1 MELLSTGIEALD
13 LVLGGGL
20 PAGALVIFA
29 GAPGTGKT
37 ILAEQICFANA
48 TPERKAIYYSTI
60 SELPSRLISHLET
73 FDFFDRDALVKK
85 IEFINLGE
93 LLSRSGQLLD
103 DVLSEVVRKSLDA
116 PPGIVVIDSAKALRE
131 MTDRLPLRTALYNLG
146 ARLAQTRCTLLF
158 LGEYSERE
166 MAEGPE
172 FSLADG
178 ILELAYEPHEPLD
191 RRWVRVVKM
200 RSSDHLAGKHP
211 IRISRRGLE
220 VFPRLEAMTPS
231 PDGVVHPPVRI
242 SSGTVGLDE
251 MMGGGIPAGDA
262 TAILGPSG
270 SGKTAL
276 ALRFVAEGL
285 EHDERCLYV
294 SFQEDADQLI
304 RKAASFGWDL
314 AHPYR
319 SGQFIVHYVPQG
331 QLNLDVLGS
340 GVRVALA
347 KGGVR
352 RVALDSLAELVFAA
366 RETERFPAY
375 ARTLLGMI
383 RAAGASSVITS
394 ETTTLGPMAEPTGGL
409 SFLFHNVV
417 FLRYI
422 EQESEIRRA
431 VGVVKMRDSN
441 HEKGLRQYVVSGHGV
456 EIQGRLESLT
466 GLLGWSA
473 LREQQV
479 P

>member
-1 MELLSTGIEALD
+1 MERLSTGIEALD

-20 PAGALVIFA
+20 PAGGLTILA

-48 TPERKAIYYSTI
+48 TQERKAIYYSTI
-60 SELPSRLISHLET
+60 SELPSRLISHLEA
-73 FDFFDRDALVKK
+73 FEFFDRSALVNR

-93 LLSRSGQLLD
+93 LLSRSGQLLG
-103 DVLSEVVRKSLDA
+103 DVLDEVVRKSVEQ
-116 PPGIVVIDSAKALRE
+116 PPRIMVVDSAKALRE
-131 MTDRLPLRTALYNLG
+131 MSDRLPLRTAVYNLG
-146 ARLAQTRCTLLF
+146 ARLAQTQCTLLF

-178 ILELAYEPHEPLD
+178 ILELAYEPREPID
-191 RRWVRVVKM
+191 RRWLRVVKL
-200 RSSDHLAGKHP
+200 RNSDHLTGKHP
-211 IRISRRGLE
+211 IRISRRGLD
-220 VFPRLEAMTPS
+220 VFPRLEAMRPS
-231 PDGVVHPPVRI
+231 VDGAVQPQGRI
-242 SSGTVGLDE
+242 SSGTAGLDK
-251 MMGGGIPAGDA
+251 MMAGGIPAGDA

-276 ALRFVAEGL
+276 ALRFVAQGL
-285 EHDERCLYV
+285 EQGERCLCV
-294 SFQEDADQLI
+294 SFQEDAVQLI
-304 RKAASFGWDL
+304 KKAASFGWDL
-314 AHPYR
+314 AGGHR
-319 SGQFIVHYVPQG
+319 SGQLLVHYVPQG

-340 GVRVALA
+340 AVRAALA
-347 KGGVR
+347 SGDVR
-352 RVALDSLAELVFAA
+352 RVVLDSLAELVFAA
-366 RETERFPAY
+366 RESERFPAY
-375 ARTLLGMI
+375 ARTLLGLI
-383 RAAGASSVITS
+383 RAAGATVVVTS
-394 ETTTLGPMAEPTGGL
+394 ETTTLGPMTEPTGGL

-431 VGVVKMRDSN
+431 IGVIKMRDSN
-441 HEKGLRQYVVSGHGV
+441 HEKGLHQYVIGS
-456 EIQGRLESLT
+456 QGIEVQERLESLT

-473 LREQQV
+473 LREHE